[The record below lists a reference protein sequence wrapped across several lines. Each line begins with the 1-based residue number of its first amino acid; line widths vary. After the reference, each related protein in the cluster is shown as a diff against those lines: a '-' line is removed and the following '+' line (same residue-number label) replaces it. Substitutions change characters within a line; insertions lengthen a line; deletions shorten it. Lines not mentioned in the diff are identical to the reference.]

1 MQQVLCICNMV
12 ALIYFLYLRKTLLF
26 MDYALITQKL
36 TFAYNDPVKF
46 SFPDIHCKKGDHL
59 LIMGPSGCGKTTL
72 LHLLAGLLKPSSG
85 SIMINGTEITRLH
98 DSLMDKYRGKEIGFV
113 FQKPHFIQA
122 LSVIENIRIAPYLNH
137 QDITDGEIEH
147 ILSRLN
153 LAEKRNSRVNQ
164 MSEGELQRLSI
175 ARAVINKPTIILAD
189 EPTSSLDDKNC
200 EESLSLLKSQAET
213 TGSSLIIVTHDKRL
227 LGHFNHVITLKS

>member
-1 MQQVLCICNMV
+1 
-12 ALIYFLYLRKTLLF
+12 

-36 TFAYNDPVKF
+36 TFSYNDPVSF
-46 SFPDIHCKKGDHL
+46 SFPDINCKKGEHL

-85 SIMINGTEITRLH
+85 EITINGTNITRLH
-98 DSLMDKYRGKEIGFV
+98 RSLLDKYRGKEIGFV

-122 LSVIENIRIAPYLNH
+122 LSVIENIRIVPYLNH
-137 QDITDGEIEH
+137 QDTEEEEIAR
-147 ILSRLN
+147 ILNRLN
-153 LAEKRNSRVNQ
+153 LSDKRDSRVNR

-189 EPTSSLDDKNC
+189 EPTSSLDDKSC
-200 EESLSLLKSQAET
+200 EESISLLKSVAEAN
-213 TGSSLIIVTHDKRL
+213 GSSLIIVTHDKRL
-227 LGHFNHVITLKS
+227 LGHFNHVITLQS

>member
-1 MQQVLCICNMV
+1 MV
-12 ALIYFLYLRKTLLF
+12 NSEQILKT
-26 MDYALITQKL
+26 QGL
-36 TFAYNDPVKF
+36 TFAYSDPVKF
-46 SFPDIHCKKGDHL
+46 IFPDISCKRGEHL

-85 SIMINGTEITRLH
+85 SITINGTDITRLH
-98 DSLMDKYRGKEIGFV
+98 SSLMDKYRGKEIGFV

-122 LSVIENIRIAPYLNH
+122 LSVVENIRLAPYLNH
-137 QDITDGEIEH
+137 HNTTHEEIEY

-153 LAEKRNSRVNQ
+153 LSKKRNSPINQ

-189 EPTSSLDDKNC
+189 EPTSSLDDRNC
-200 EESLSLLKSQAET
+200 EESLNLLQSQAEV

-227 LGHFNHVITLKS
+227 LSHFNHVITLKP

>member
-1 MQQVLCICNMV
+1 
-12 ALIYFLYLRKTLLF
+12 
-26 MDYALITQKL
+26 MDYALITKEL
-36 TFAYNDPVKF
+36 TFGYSDSVKF
-46 SFPDIHCKKGDHL
+46 KFPDITCEKGDHL

-72 LHLLAGLLKPSSG
+72 LHLLAGLLKPKSG
-85 SIMINGTEITRLH
+85 TISINGTDITRLH
-98 DSLMDKYRGKEIGFV
+98 KSLLDKYRGKEIGFV

-137 QDITDGEIEH
+137 KDIANEDIER

-153 LAEKRNSRVNQ
+153 LLEKRNSRVNQ

-175 ARAVINKPTIILAD
+175 ARAIINNPTIVLAD
-189 EPTSSLDDKNC
+189 EPTSSLDDRNC
-200 EESLSLLKSQAET
+200 EESLSLLKSQAEA

-227 LGHFNHVITLKS
+227 LGHFNNVITLQP